1 MSRFLQK
8 GKLNSAP
15 GCSCRKGMGF
25 APLSPWPTALQEPRN
40 TALSVSLRHSP
51 RRVLSCLFTIIAISG
66 RAEATFAETLIHG
79 DKSET
84 GVARS
89 PILRRARKLIRL
101 VLAYGARAMPAD
113 TLSCLAPP
121 IDACAASLHRFQR
134 SAVTNRDCAGFHLTP
149 RPRWSTL
156 STRMRELNCTE
167 AHRADRQLLV
177 AIPLLLPPTAP
188 RTLSIFIFSL
198 FRRASGKTRSLCAR
212 RGPRACTNPD
222 SGFLAFRQHR
232 CCWSSPAR

>member
-1 MSRFLQK
+1 M
-8 GKLNSAP
+8 
-15 GCSCRKGMGF
+15 
-25 APLSPWPTALQEPRN
+25 ALQGPRN

-66 RAEATFAETLIHG
+66 RAAATSAETSIHG
-79 DKSET
+79 DKSLT

-89 PILRRARKLIRL
+89 PISRRGRKLIRL

-113 TLSCLAPP
+113 TLSCLVPP

-156 STRMRELNCTE
+156 STTMRELSCAET
-167 AHRADRQLLV
+167 HRTDRQLLV
-177 AIPLLLPPTAP
+177 AIP
-188 RTLSIFIFSL
+188 
-198 FRRASGKTRSLCAR
+198 
-212 RGPRACTNPD
+212 
-222 SGFLAFRQHR
+222 
-232 CCWSSPAR
+232 